1 MTQNKKTHEVDR
13 HNYTGFLSDL
23 QAYGNNFQGRKYG
36 NVQYDSLSDYQNFLY
51 NRALFGLSVYSQE
64 EIKDMRWDKR
74 KRIIKVHK
82 RAQSILNVWKQQIV
96 NACSNAFFEAI
107 FPGTPITQELLEM
120 AKEIDESYVNKMSF
134 KTLRISKAQVISK
147 LVAEG
152 VLPPDFH
159 NLKTENTC
167 STNS

>member
-13 HNYTGFLSDL
+13 HNYTGTLSDL

-107 FPGTPITQELLEM
+107 FPGIPITQELLEM
-120 AKEIDESYVNKMSF
+120 AKEIDETYVNKMSF